1 MGRKIGAVVR
11 GVRAPIIK
19 EGDNIVKIV
28 VDTVLAA
35 GQSSE
40 GFMINDHDV
49 LGITE
54 SIVARAQGNYVTL
67 KDIAS
72 EIEEKFSGE
81 SVVVLFPILS
91 RNRFAALL
99 KAIALTNKK
108 IYLLLNYPADEVGN
122 HLMDI
127 DIMDQAGIN
136 PYSDLLTEPDYRK
149 IFGENVKHPFTGI
162 DYVTYYKSLAKENQ
176 IEVILANDPRVAIQ
190 YSENILVANIHERHR
205 TKRILNNAGAKCV
218 HSLDDICAK
227 PNANSGFNEDVGLLG
242 SNVASEEKIKL
253 FPRECQPVVEA
264 IQKEIFTKTGKI
276 IEVMVYGDGAFKDPV
291 GKIWELA
298 DPVVS
303 PAFTKGL
310 AGTPN
315 EIKIKYLAD
324 TELKHLSND
333 ELEAAMCKKIMEKG
347 TDLMAQNL
355 SLGTTPRQLTDLL
368 GSLCDLTSGS
378 GDKGTPIIYIQGYFD
393 NYATK

>member
-1 MGRKIGAVVR
+1 MGRKIGTVVR

-72 EIEEKFSGE
+72 EIEEKFLGE